1 MGSRL
6 GDTLRSLRRE
16 WHEAPWFVLLVIV
29 VAALVGP
36 GLVMALWDSA
46 TGVF

>member
-46 TGVF
+46 ADLF